1 VNFHIKLAQTI
12 HSLDV
17 TRSNVVRRR
26 RNTNDRQN
34 AGKKGRKEV
43 VAELVPGGE
52 KDSVV
57 YLGKSSF
64 KMKVGVR
71 MTPPAGTTPTV
82 PPSPLR
88 GLQTPRPRLRTP
100 PRNPSAQSG
109 SHSRPPVAPE
119 GAMVQGVALAK
130 STLVGL
136 CLTAFSCGIM
146 CTVAVDRYWPR
157 ARTECVGA
165 QPGATTRAAAPV
177 EPVIEPPAQPA
188 PAKAASV
195 AEVVSLPPYGEK
207 LPTADKVVAVEAA
220 AAAPA
225 AVAVAPAPA
234 PSMPPAV
241 APRARPVASPAPA
254 PRTAAP
260 ARLGPAQGRTVV
272 RKRPGPAAVAAD
284 QSSAAPTET
293 WTDPFAE

>member
-1 VNFHIKLAQTI
+1 MSYAEGAEQPTE
-12 HSLDV
+12 
-17 TRSNVVRRR
+17 
-26 RNTNDRQN
+26 
-34 AGKKGRKEV
+34 KKGRKEV

-71 MTPPAGTTPTV
+71 MTPPAGTAPTV
-82 PPSPLR
+82 PP
-88 GLQTPRPRLRTP
+88 TPRVLQAPRPTLRTP
-100 PRNPSAQSG
+100 PSAHSG
-109 SHSRPPVAPE
+109 SHSRPAVAPE
-119 GAMVQGVALAK
+119 GQSAQLVQGVALAK

-157 ARTECVGA
+157 ARTECVGV
-165 QPGATTRAAAPV
+165 QPATTHAAAPAD
-177 EPVIEPPAQPA
+177 PIIQA
-188 PAKAASV
+188 PARTAPVRAAS
-195 AEVVSLPPYGEK
+195 AADVVSLPPYGEK

-220 AAAPA
+220 AVVSA
-225 AVAVAPAPA
+225 AVPPTPAPAVAPAVAQRSHPVVA
-234 PSMPPAV
+234 PS
-241 APRARPVASPAPA
+241 PA

-260 ARLGPAQGRTVV
+260 ARLAPAQGRTVA
-272 RKRPGPAAVAAD
+272 RKRPGPATAEAD
-284 QSSAAPTET
+284 RSTSSPTET

>member
-1 VNFHIKLAQTI
+1 VSYAEGAEQPTE
-12 HSLDV
+12 
-17 TRSNVVRRR
+17 
-26 RNTNDRQN
+26 
-34 AGKKGRKEV
+34 KKGRKEV

-71 MTPPAGTTPTV
+71 MTPPAGTAPTV
-82 PPSPLR
+82 PPTPRVS
-88 GLQTPRPRLRTP
+88 QTPRPTLRTP
-100 PRNPSAQSG
+100 PSAHSG
-109 SHSRPPVAPE
+109 AHSRPGTAPE
-119 GAMVQGVALAK
+119 SQSAQLVQGVALAK

-165 QPGATTRAAAPV
+165 QPGTTHAAVAPPD
-177 EPVIEPPAQPA
+177 PVIEA
-188 PAKAASV
+188 PARPALAQAARS
-195 AEVVSLPPYGEK
+195 ADVVSLPPYGEK

-220 AAAPA
+220 AVAPA
-225 AVAVAPAPA
+225 AVHPTPAPVVAPAV
-234 PSMPPAV
+234 M
-241 APRARPVASPAPA
+241 PRARPVASPSPA
-254 PRTAAP
+254 PRIAAP
-260 ARLGPAQGRTVV
+260 ARLAPAQGRTAV
-272 RKRPGPAAVAAD
+272 RKRPGPATAAGEAD
-284 QSSAAPTET
+284 RSSSSPTET